1 MTAEGGLLQSQ
12 YEREREKNLLENQL
26 MLTQLFGTMTPA
38 VPERRI
44 INKLLT
50 SKEVDALEQL
60 NESKKSNSVQPPYQP
75 VRFVFDHIYIS
86 RRTSR
91 QAAQKK
97 HQNVKMLSSRRSFY
111 SRDQKGK
118 QPVDVLS
125 KEVRKR
131 RAKLLAAGRVNHCHL
146 CANYMKA
153 GCIPCSS
160 CDQRFHYI
168 CLKRRLKVNANRF
181 TENWL
186 CPICCEVCNCDDCW
200 DSEWKHSN
208 GPVRQLQS
216 SDYNWRRGSEDT
228 SGDEVDADQGGQKD
242 AQRRSQR
249 KQLRSIVGVK
259 QNGWENVG
267 SRLSCREQ
275 PRRAAAKAARG
286 RFQEVEYLSESEDD
300 WIAPSTR
307 GPKRERETEQRTRI
321 YVDAVESGEDG
332 DE

>member
-1 MTAEGGLLQSQ
+1 MTAEGELLQSQ

-60 NESKKSNSVQPPYQP
+60 NESKKSNSVQPPSQP

-97 HQNVKMLSSRRSFY
+97 HQS
-111 SRDQKGK
+111 
-118 QPVDVLS
+118 
-125 KEVRKR
+125 
-131 RAKLLAAGRVNHCHL
+131 
-146 CANYMKA
+146 
-153 GCIPCSS
+153 
-160 CDQRFHYI
+160 
-168 CLKRRLKVNANRF
+168 
-181 TENWL
+181 
-186 CPICCEVCNCDDCW
+186 NCDDCW

-275 PRRAAAKAARG
+275 PRRAAAQAARG

-332 DE
+332 DEVEDEGDVDQSGEDADSDGDEDE